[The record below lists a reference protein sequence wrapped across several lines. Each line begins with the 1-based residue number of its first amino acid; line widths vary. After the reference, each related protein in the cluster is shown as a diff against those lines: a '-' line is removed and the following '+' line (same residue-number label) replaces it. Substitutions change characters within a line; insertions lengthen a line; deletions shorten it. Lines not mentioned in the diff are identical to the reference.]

1 MSLPIIMKSPITKGL
16 SKYIEI
22 EAVLDWVRTKPF
34 NEIDGITISGGEPF
48 EQPEALY
55 ELLNKLKALFHGQ
68 KIDIK
73 SIKVKDKVLTI
84 KGSSKVDTTLEEWN
98 FSRKAVYFQDVFG
111 IEPVLRISKEV

>member
-1 MSLPIIMKSPITKGL
+1 MSSTDMEVIALVAKFHGMIAPTDTREDFGYL
-16 SKYIEI
+16 E
-22 EAVLDWVRTKPF
+22 LDRRLV
-34 NEIDGITISGGEPF
+34 
-48 EQPEALY
+48 AA
-55 ELLNKLKALFHGQ
+55 KLIAILRLADSMDRGHGQ

-98 FSRKAVYFQDVFG
+98 FSRKAAYFQDVFG